1 MGALENQVNQN
12 TSSLQA
18 LIDESK
24 NANELPELNIPI
36 QDDDVFIVRAN
47 GVTYHVNKSALK
59 DVLKGEVTLLSFI
72 ENILSIGVDGQET
85 PLSVDLS
92 SLDQTEEIKELSEI
106 PSGLT
111 MFELKDGKLY
121 LSVDGEMPKKVDLT
135 TIASEVKTVKLTITA
150 AEIEAS
156 LFVGNPN
163 PPIPINIVPA
173 IDANTAFDVVSV
185 YAKIIPIAGGGYDDI
200 GMVLYN
206 YDVAPGGVGG
216 ASSGQ
221 FYLYSVFGFNL
232 PVGVP
237 FMEKGYVNP
246 NISPEDGRTYYNF
259 GQGLNLFANSWNGY
273 SGADIDL
280 IVNYRE
286 ITF

>member
-24 NANELPELNIPI
+24 NANELPELNIPL

-47 GVTYHVNKSALK
+47 GVTYHVKKSALK

-111 MFELKDGKLY
+111 MFELKDGELY
-121 LSVDGEMPKKVDLT
+121 LSVDGEMPKKVDLAP
-135 TIASEVKTVKLTITA
+135 IASEVKTVKLTITA
-150 AEIEAS
+150 AEIREAS
-156 LFVGNPN
+156 QYIDGNDNPN
-163 PPIPINIVPA
+163 LTPVVLVPNPADGSAVVATEVLCKTTPIN
-173 IDANTAFDVVSV
+173 
-185 YAKIIPIAGGGYDDI
+185 GMYDDSG
-200 GMVLYN
+200 GMGWIMPNKDLTLVLDHKEDY
-206 YDVAPGGVGG
+206 YQLHVK
-216 ASSGQ
+216 
-221 FYLYSVFGFNL
+221 FFVFK
-232 PVGVP
+232 P
-237 FMEKGYVNP
+237 
-246 NISPEDGRTYYNF
+246 
-259 GQGLNLFANSWNGY
+259 
-273 SGADIDL
+273 
-280 IVNYRE
+280 
-286 ITF
+286 